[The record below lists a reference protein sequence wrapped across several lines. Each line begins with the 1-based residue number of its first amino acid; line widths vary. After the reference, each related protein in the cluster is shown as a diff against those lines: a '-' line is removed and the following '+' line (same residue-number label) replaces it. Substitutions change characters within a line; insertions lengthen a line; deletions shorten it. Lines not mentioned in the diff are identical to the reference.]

1 MLCLVVMLHRRVH
14 SSLDDPRRGGIG
26 SRWAT
31 LDLSGP
37 YRLVFDT
44 MLPTAVR
51 VADPFHVVKLA
62 GSCVDEVRR
71 WVQNETCRH
80 RCGVRARS

>member
-1 MLCLVVMLHRRVH
+1 MSLVAALWSRA
-14 SSLDDPRRGGIG
+14 GGSKRAASEWLGNIEY
-26 SRWAT
+26 AT

-44 MLPTAVR
+44 MVPDAVQ

-62 GSCVDEVRR
+62 NLE
-71 WVQNETCRH
+71 
-80 RCGVRARS
+80 AR